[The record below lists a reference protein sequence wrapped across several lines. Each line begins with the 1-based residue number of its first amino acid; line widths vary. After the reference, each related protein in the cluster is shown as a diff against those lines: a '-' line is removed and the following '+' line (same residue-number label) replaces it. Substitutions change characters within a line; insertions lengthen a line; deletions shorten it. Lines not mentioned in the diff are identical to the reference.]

1 MNNQEIVEKI
11 NSTLTK
17 QGWSVKEHKEPLD
30 ENENIEKPKQTLKE
44 VQDIFFGLSK
54 GDLSVELNLL
64 KNQYL
69 KDKRDLGTGCKKCEF
84 NALVNKYK
92 KRVAELHSHS

>member
-1 MNNQEIVEKI
+1 MNNQKI
-11 NSTLTK
+11 IEEFHSTLIK
-17 QGWSVKEHKEPLD
+17 QGWSLEERQNPLD
-30 ENENIEKPKQTLKE
+30 GNQNVEKSPLNLKE
-44 VQDIFFGLSK
+44 IEDIFFGLSK

-69 KDKRDLGTGCKKCEF
+69 KDKKNLGTGCKKCEF

-92 KRVAELHSHS
+92 KRVAEFYSHS